1 MNNWI
6 SIKLSLKTNKIK
18 LKKKSSLK
26 LIKLSCVHAI
36 QIKPRKWKAGPG
48 PIKQVD
54 YILSM
59 FKVCEHIFPFKE
71 HNRWLIHLACC

>member
-1 MNNWI
+1 MCEHKTRSFSSCDNRLPKAELNNWI

-54 YILSM
+54 DILSN
-59 FKVCEHIFPFKE
+59 V
-71 HNRWLIHLACC
+71 